1 MKYLSDKDIL
11 AGLMFV
17 SIGLLGLGLSN
28 GLAFGTTSHPGP
40 GFFPVVLSLGVV
52 AIGLGVAGRA
62 VVRATGPVPA
72 FAWRPFFLITLAVV
86 LFALVIERMGLVPAV
101 LVATLTGQLRRP
113 RLWHPG
119 AAGSGGGAGAGL
131 GGAVHRRPAPSH
143 PPVDILR
150 RRRWN

>member
-52 AIGLGVAGRA
+52 AIGLGVAAAPWSARPGPSRPSRGGR
-62 VVRATGPVPA
+62 
-72 FAWRPFFLITLAVV
+72 
-86 LFALVIERMGLVPAV
+86 
-101 LVATLTGQLRRP
+101 
-113 RLWHPG
+113 
-119 AAGSGGGAGAGL
+119 S
-131 GGAVHRRPAPSH
+131 S
-143 PPVDILR
+143 
-150 RRRWN
+150 

>member
-101 LVATLTGQLRRP
+101 LVATLTGSFAAPGYGTRARLAVAGGLALASAALFIGALRLP
-113 RLWHPG
+113 IPLWTF
-119 AAGSGGGAGAGL
+119 
-131 GGAVHRRPAPSH
+131 
-143 PPVDILR
+143 
-150 RRRWN
+150 